1 MLFELHDRLMNV
13 SESINQCYSTN
24 TVVYVT
30 VSFILAMFG
39 IFFETKEIFYNFKN
53 ELNLAMMATSYILW
67 GIQNNSI
74 IIVLLHLCEGTRE
87 HAYDSSMI
95 VHKIVQ
101 KKPLF
106 LLQSNIFYNKMKS
119 FSLQTLHRKKTF
131 SFSGQGLF
139 IFDHTF
145 LFSVRLKTVTTQIQE
160 LFKVQNS
167 RISCSFFSFS
177 LFIARRSVQEHH
189 IWLYCFSLICHSDA
203 IRMHKKWTLQSDK
216 RLQRFYTM
224 WWFFRKQRHF

>member
-1 MLFELHDRLMNV
+1 MLFELHDRMMNV

-53 ELNLAMMATSYILW
+53 EFNLAMMATSYILW
-67 GIQNNSI
+67 AIQNNSI

-87 HAYDSSMI
+87 NAYDSSMI

-139 IFDHTF
+139 IFDYTF
-145 LFSVRLKTVTTQIQE
+145 LFSVRLK
-160 LFKVQNS
+160 NS
-167 RISCSFFSFS
+167 NNANSRIYLKSNIRISCSFFK
-177 LFIARRSVQEHH
+177 FIYH
-189 IWLYCFSLICHSDA
+189 
-203 IRMHKKWTLQSDK
+203 
-216 RLQRFYTM
+216 
-224 WWFFRKQRHF
+224 